1 MSENEILAKK
11 TLKTSNGLLFSYQ
24 VGSGYF
30 SLIVPAIA
38 LFFSMEPSAYK
49 KIFTFY
55 FICMTI
61 LQMLPGL
68 AVNRYGF
75 RRSMIAYAIFFLIG
89 SVIGYF
95 SHGGIWLLSLSR
107 ILQAIGLSVIPFF
120 TKVMIEQL
128 SKEHTKS
135 SFLMRVV
142 ISAIAT
148 PFIVI
153 LAGLCLHFYTW
164 QLVFIIIAIIYL
176 MMLVWMILFMDDI
189 DITNIYSTKKQLYD
203 LFQYVKTTATQN
215 KALILRL
222 ISLQLIMTISSF
234 LSIIYAFV
242 FHAQYHLPILFVSTI
257 PMMYSLATLI
267 TPIIV
272 KVQNYISVTNRVM
285 IITSVVSLVV
295 VSSLTC
301 LTVAFNQQAWAYVLA
316 GFILQMIF
324 VSLIYLYMNTSLAHS
339 VGSENSVTYNI
350 LYYLLKNMMPLVV
363 TFIWSLFDDDRV
375 ATTLI
380 IFGLSLVGTII
391 ILKSLPSQLSKNKIL
406 SD

>member
-1 MSENEILAKK
+1 
-11 TLKTSNGLLFSYQ
+11 
-24 VGSGYF
+24 
-30 SLIVPAIA
+30 
-38 LFFSMEPSAYK
+38 
-49 KIFTFY
+49 
-55 FICMTI
+55 
-61 LQMLPGL
+61 MLPGL

-107 ILQAIGLSVIPFF
+107 TLQAIGLSVVPFF

-128 SKEHTKS
+128 SKERTKS

-176 MMLVWMILFMDDI
+176 MILIWIIFFMDDI
-189 DITNIYSTKKQLYD
+189 DITNVYSTKKQLYD

-222 ISLQLIMTISSF
+222 IGLQFIITIESF

-242 FHAQYHLPILFVSTI
+242 FHAKYHLPILFVSTI
-257 PMMYSLATLI
+257 PMMYSLVTLI
-267 TPIIV
+267 ASIIV
-272 KVQNYISVTNRVM
+272 KVQDYISVTDRAM
-285 IITSVVSLVV
+285 IITSLASLVV
-295 VSSLTC
+295 ISFLTF
-301 LTVAFNQQAWAYVLA
+301 LTVVFNQQAWPYVLA
-316 GFILQMIF
+316 GFILLEIF
-324 VSLIYLYMNTSLAHS
+324 LSLIYLYMNTSLAHS
-339 VGSENSVTYNI
+339 VGCGDSVTYNM
-350 LYYLLKNMMPLVV
+350 LYYLLKNMFPLVV
-363 TFIWSLFDDDRV
+363 TFIWSLFDDDQ
-375 ATTLI
+375 AAITAI
-380 IFGLSLVGTII
+380 IFALSVIGTII
-391 ILKSLPSQLSKNKIL
+391 ILKSLPSQLAKKKS
-406 SD
+406 